1 MYCFDE
7 VINRK
12 GTNCTK
18 WDRYPNNDVIP
29 LWIADMDFP
38 CISQVQQAIVKRA
51 QHPIYGY
58 TNIDDKVYQDI
69 ISWQKNQHNV
79 DVKKEE
85 IVLTT
90 GVVYAL
96 YLAISLFVKKD
107 EKVIIQPPV
116 YPPFSGV
123 PTTLDR
129 EIVFNNLKRVG
140 NDWQMDL
147 IDFEDKLK
155 SDSKIKMFILCNPH
169 NPTGKCY
176 SKEDIRKVSELCHK
190 YNVILISDE
199 IHNDIIMPG
208 SKHNSI
214 YTCIDDISDV
224 VMFSSVTKTFN
235 LAGMKV
241 AYAIIKDEKIREIY
255 KKQASASGL
264 SSINLFALEA
274 LKAVYENGQEWSK
287 QCNQYIYDNFLFL
300 KEYLDKYIPQ
310 IGFVIPQATYLAWL
324 DFSKLNIEGD
334 INQRLKNEAKVE
346 LNSGSGFS
354 KQCCQFQ
361 RMNVACPRST
371 LKIGL
376 DRIRDWLKEN
386 KYI

>member
-123 PTTLDR
+123 PTTLER

>member
-7 VINRK
+7 VIDRK

-123 PTTLDR
+123 PTTLER

>member
-1 MYCFDE
+1 M
-7 VINRK
+7 
-12 GTNCTK
+12 
-18 WDRYPNNDVIP
+18 
-29 LWIADMDFP
+29 
-38 CISQVQQAIVKRA
+38 
-51 QHPIYGY
+51 
-58 TNIDDKVYQDI
+58 
-69 ISWQKNQHNV
+69 
-79 DVKKEE
+79 
-85 IVLTT
+85 
-90 GVVYAL
+90 
-96 YLAISLFVKKD
+96 
-107 EKVIIQPPV
+107 
-116 YPPFSGV
+116 
-123 PTTLDR
+123 PTTLER

-190 YNVILISDE
+190 YNVIIISDE

>member
-96 YLAISLFVKKD
+96 YLAISIFVKKD

-123 PTTLDR
+123 PTTLER

-235 LAGMKV
+235 LAGMKA

>member
-123 PTTLDR
+123 PTTLER
-129 EIVFNNLKRVG
+129 EMVFNNLKRVG

-235 LAGMKV
+235 LAGMKA

>member
-7 VINRK
+7 VIDRK

-96 YLAISLFVKKD
+96 YLAISLFVKKE

-123 PTTLDR
+123 PTTLER

>member
-155 SDSKIKMFILCNPH
+155 SDSKIKMFILCSPH

-361 RMNVACPRST
+361 RMNVACPHST

>member
-96 YLAISLFVKKD
+96 YLAISLFAKKD

>member
-96 YLAISLFVKKD
+96 YLAISLFVKKE

-123 PTTLDR
+123 PTTLER

-300 KEYLDKYIPQ
+300 KEYLDKYNPQ

>member
-123 PTTLDR
+123 PTTLER

-199 IHNDIIMPG
+199 IHNDIIMSG